1 MSAPVRRG
9 NVEQR
14 PVVGRVAIV
23 GVGLIGGSLGMALLR
38 HGVAEEVVGVDR
50 DPEVIS
56 AAVRRGAVH
65 RGGTGLSLVE
75 GADVVVVAVPV
86 GAIPDTVVAL
96 APYLGADAVVTDVG
110 SVKEPIVR
118 AIEERLPGVRYV
130 GGHPMAGSEG
140 RGIEQ
145 ADASLLDSRPF
156 LLTPTE
162 RTAEDVL
169 ATVAAV
175 VRRIGMRPV
184 VLSPREHDALVAR
197 VSHLPYVVAVA
208 LTAAASSR
216 DFTIAGPAYR
226 DATRVA
232 ASPVEMW
239 EEICWMNRQE
249 ILKAIEE
256 LEHALAEVK
265 AGLQGEISLGEI
277 LRRAQDRRNQVAEVV
292 RVCAQ
297 QNTADEGNE

>member
-1 MSAPVRRG
+1 M
-9 NVEQR
+9 
-14 PVVGRVAIV
+14 
-23 GVGLIGGSLGMALLR
+23 LR

-56 AAVRRGAVH
+56 AAVRRGAVS
-65 RGGTGLSLVE
+65 RGGTELRLVD
-75 GADVVVVAVPV
+75 GADLVVVAVPV
-86 GAIPDTVVAL
+86 GAVAETVVAL
-96 APYLGADAVVTDVG
+96 APYLKEDAVVTDVG

-118 AIEERLPGVRYV
+118 AVEGRLPGLRFV

-169 ATVAAV
+169 ATVAV
-175 VRRIGMRPV
+175 VVQRIGMRPV

-208 LTAAASSR
+208 LMAAASSR
-216 DFTIAGPAYR
+216 DVTVAGPAYR

-239 EEICWMNRQE
+239 EEICRMNRQE

-256 LEHALAEVK
+256 LERALAEVK
-265 AGLQGEISLGEI
+265 TGLQGEASLREI
-277 LRRAQDRRNQVAEVV
+277 LRRAQERRAEADRLWEK
-292 RVCAQ
+292 
-297 QNTADEGNE
+297 

>member
-9 NVEQR
+9 NAEQR
-14 PVVGRVAIV
+14 PVVGRVAVV
-23 GVGLIGGSLGMALLR
+23 GVGLIGGSMGMAMLR

-56 AAVRRGAVH
+56 AAVRRGAVS
-65 RGGTGLSLVE
+65 RGGTELRLVD
-75 GADVVVVAVPV
+75 GADLVVVAVPV
-86 GAIPDTVVAL
+86 GAVAETVVAL
-96 APYLGADAVVTDVG
+96 APYLKEDAVVTDVG

-118 AIEERLPGVRYV
+118 AVEGRLPGLRFV

-169 ATVAAV
+169 ATVAV
-175 VRRIGMRPV
+175 VVQRIGMRPV

-208 LTAAASSR
+208 LMAAASSR
-216 DFTIAGPAYR
+216 DVTVAGPAYR

-239 EEICWMNRQE
+239 EEICRMNRQE

-256 LEHALAEVK
+256 LERALAEVK
-265 AGLQGEISLGEI
+265 TGLQGEASLREI
-277 LRRAQDRRNQVAEVV
+277 LRRAQERRAEADRLWEK
-292 RVCAQ
+292 
-297 QNTADEGNE
+297 

>member
-1 MSAPVRRG
+1 VSAPVRRG
-9 NVEQR
+9 NAEQR
-14 PVVGRVAIV
+14 PVVGRVAVV
-23 GVGLIGGSLGMALLR
+23 GVGLIGGSMGMAMLR

-56 AAVRRGAVH
+56 AAVRRGAVS
-65 RGGTGLSLVE
+65 RGGTELRLVD
-75 GADVVVVAVPV
+75 GADLVVVAVPV
-86 GAIPDTVVAL
+86 GAVAETVVAL
-96 APYLGADAVVTDVG
+96 APYLKEDAVVTDVG

-118 AIEERLPGVRYV
+118 AVEGRLPGLRFV

-169 ATVAAV
+169 ATVAV
-175 VRRIGMRPV
+175 VVQRIGMRPV

-208 LTAAASSR
+208 LMAAASSR
-216 DFTIAGPAYR
+216 DVTVAGPAYR

-239 EEICWMNRQE
+239 EEICRMNRQE

-256 LEHALAEVK
+256 LERALAEVK
-265 AGLQGEISLGEI
+265 TGLQGEASLREI
-277 LRRAQDRRNQVAEVV
+277 LRRAQERRAEADRLWEK
-292 RVCAQ
+292 
-297 QNTADEGNE
+297 

>member
-9 NVEQR
+9 NAEQR
-14 PVVGRVAIV
+14 PVVRRVAVV
-23 GVGLIGGSLGMALLR
+23 GVGLIGGSMGMAMLR

-56 AAVRRGAVH
+56 AAVRRGAVS
-65 RGGTGLSLVE
+65 RGGTELRLVD
-75 GADVVVVAVPV
+75 GADLVVVAVPV
-86 GAIPDTVVAL
+86 GAVAETVVAL
-96 APYLGADAVVTDVG
+96 APYLKEDAVVTDVG

-118 AIEERLPGVRYV
+118 AVEGRLPGLRFV

-169 ATVAAV
+169 ATVAV
-175 VRRIGMRPV
+175 VVQRIGMRPV

-208 LTAAASSR
+208 LMAAASSR
-216 DFTIAGPAYR
+216 DVTVAGPAYR

-239 EEICWMNRQE
+239 EEICRMNRQE

-256 LEHALAEVK
+256 LERALAEVK
-265 AGLQGEISLGEI
+265 TGLQGEASLREI
-277 LRRAQDRRNQVAEVV
+277 LRRAQERRAEADRLWEK
-292 RVCAQ
+292 
-297 QNTADEGNE
+297 